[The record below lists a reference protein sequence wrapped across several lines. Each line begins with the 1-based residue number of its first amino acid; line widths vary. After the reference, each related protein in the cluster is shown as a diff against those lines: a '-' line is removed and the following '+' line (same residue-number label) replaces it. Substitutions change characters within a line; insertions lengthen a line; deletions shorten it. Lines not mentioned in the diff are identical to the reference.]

1 MSTRSTNTMQEV
13 LQRFLTDLAQ
23 AKTLMDADMPF
34 ILGLETQI
42 VDYLRNPI
50 KQMQAQGVLPQGGP
64 DQGAQMQQM
73 QQGGQG
79 APQQFPQQIP
89 TQPGTAGGGGVMP
102 GAAAPNADELR
113 RLLGASQ

>member
-1 MSTRSTNTMQEV
+1 MATRSTNTMQEV

-34 ILGLETQI
+34 ILGIETQI

-50 KQMQAQGVLPQGGP
+50 KQMQSQGLLPQGGP
-64 DQGAQMQQM
+64 QQMGGQPQMAGPGGFDPSQMQ
-73 QQGGQG
+73 
-79 APQQFPQQIP
+79 APQITP
-89 TQPGTAGGGGVMP
+89 PGMAGGGGVTP
-102 GAAAPNADELR
+102 GAAAPNSDELR